1 MNGLVRK
8 AMLLAVCG
16 LLTAGVAMANVADPA
31 NSECVNTGALS
42 LGLNCPKAIYVVG
55 DDGTGVADPVGQ
67 FCVTVRDFNNVPI
80 QNSSVVIDFS
90 NCDVQLCAEQD
101 VPNVTDVNDG
111 VLVDCISK
119 TVRKLTD
126 ASGVACFAVRG
137 KTKFTG
143 DICAAPKSCV
153 EVFADGVFLCAL
165 DAPTFDLITQSGEDG
180 LNPNDLSN
188 WLFLSFNCPDGPFR
202 GNYDC
207 TNQGVLDPN
216 DLSIWLFV
224 SFQGASAVNCSGPKD
239 GIIKCP

>member
-1 MNGLVRK
+1 MTGLVRK

-16 LLTAGVAMANVADPA
+16 LLTAGVAMAHVPDPA
-31 NSECVNTGALS
+31 NSECVNTGAQL

-55 DDGTGVADPVGQ
+55 DDGTGVADPIGQ

-101 VPNVTDVNDG
+101 VPNVTDINDG
-111 VLVDCISK
+111 VQVDCISK

-126 ASGVACFAVRG
+126 ASGVACFSVKG
-137 KTKFTG
+137 KTKAFIDCT
-143 DICAAPKSCV
+143 ALKACV
-153 EVFADGVFLCAL
+153 EIFADGVFLCAV
-165 DAPTFDLITQSGEDG
+165 DAPIYDLVAQDGEDG
-180 LNPNDLSN
+180 LNPNDLSL
-188 WLFLSFNCPDGPFR
+188 WLYLSGNCPDGPYR

-207 TNQGVLDPN
+207 TNQGILDPN
-216 DLSIWLFV
+216 DLSLWLYV
-224 SFQGASAVNCSGPKD
+224 SGQGGSALNCAGPKD